1 MIITKEIES
10 TVPFLYSKNVSSGKI
25 VTGKFIRLA
34 IERFYSWIKNAEA
47 KGYFLDHANGMHV
60 IDFFEEFLVYT
71 KHPDKTKIGKPFV
84 LSPFQQFTLYNIF
97 AWKHQ
102 DSNLRVINTVYD
114 KRAKKNGKT
123 AEMAGL
129 GLYCMAFDDE
139 PEAEVYIGATKEDQA
154 KLCFNQAVNF
164 INNSKKLAAI
174 GFRTLQNKIIFKR
187 NNSFMRPLGGDSKT
201 QDGINSHLSIIDE
214 YHAHKDD
221 TVKENLESSAISRP
235 QPLVYHITTAGFNL
249 SSVCKLYEDSCKDVL
264 LGLKEEDSTLIMI
277 HDLDEGDDWEDES
290 VWPKANPNLN
300 VSALLDR
307 IRSEYTKAVNQPSK
321 IPNFKTKHLNLWVDA
336 PSIWIPNEIWM
347 RNKVDTIPLEKFQ
360 EFGSYRAIDL
370 STTTDITADIILSE
384 PDDEDIRYIK
394 PFFFC
399 PSDTITRRSK
409 QDRVPYRY
417 WKDQGF
423 LIATPGNTVDYT
435 YIKDNVFGTNR
446 KYNVKRIELDQWN
459 ASQVANDLTEEGLDV
474 SFFSQQISIISFPT
488 KQFEKLVYEGKI
500 KHDGNPVLTWM
511 LSGCVIYQDANE
523 NIKVHKGQSHAGV
536 KRVDGIVATI
546 MALGG
551 SLSNNE
557 ETEKSQYNDPDV
569 EVFI

>member
-1 MIITKEIES
+1 MIISEEIQS
-10 TVPFLYSKNVSSGKI
+10 TVPFQYAKDVSSGKLI
-25 VTGKFIRLA
+25 TGKWIKLA
-34 IERFYSWIKNAEA
+34 VERFYNWIENTED
-47 KGYFLDHANGMHV
+47 KGYCLDHSNGMHV
-60 IDFFEEFLVYT
+60 IEFFENFLLYT
-71 KHPDKTKIGKPFV
+71 KHPDKTKISKPFE
-84 LSPFQQFTLYNIF
+84 LSSFQQFTLYNIF
-97 AWKHQ
+97 AWKHK
-102 DSNLRVINTVYD
+102 DTNLRVINQVYD

-129 GLYCMAFDDE
+129 SLYCMAFDDE
-139 PEAEVYIGATKEDQA
+139 EEAEVYIGATKEDQA

-164 INNSKKLAAI
+164 INKSQILARI
-174 GFRTLQNKIIFKR
+174 GFRALQNKIIFSR

-201 QDGINSHLSIIDE
+201 QDGVNAHVSIIDE

-221 TVKENLESSAISRP
+221 TVKENLESSSISRA
-235 QPLVYHITTAGFNL
+235 QPLLYHITTAGFNL
-249 SSVCKLYEDSCKDVL
+249 SSVCKLYEDSCKDIL

-277 HDLDEGDDWEDES
+277 HDLDDNDDWEDES
-290 VWPKANPNLN
+290 VWVKANPNLN

-307 IRSEYTKAVNQPSK
+307 IRSEYTKAINQPSK

-336 PSIWIPNEIWM
+336 PTVWIPNEIWM
-347 RNKVDTIPLEKFQ
+347 KNKVDRIPINKFK
-360 EFGSYRAIDL
+360 EFGSYRAVDL
-370 STTTDITADIILSE
+370 STTTDITADIVLSE
-384 PDDEDIRYIK
+384 PDENGIRYII
-394 PFFFC
+394 PTFFC
-399 PSDTITRRSK
+399 PADTIEKRSK

-417 WKDQGF
+417 WKDQGY

-435 YIKDNVFGTNR
+435 YVKDNIFRTNNE
-446 KYNVKRIELDQWN
+446 YNVFRIELDQWN
-459 ASQVANDLTEEGLDV
+459 ASQFANDLTAKGLEV

-500 KHDGNPVLTWM
+500 KHDGNPILAWM
-511 LSGCVIYQDANE
+511 LSGCITYQDANE

-551 SLSNNE
+551 SLSNE
-557 ETEKSQYNDPDV
+557 DETEKSQYNDPDV

>member
-1 MIITKEIES
+1 MKTTKEIES
-10 TVPFLYSKNVSSGKI
+10 TVPFLYAKDVSSGKI
-25 VTGKFIRLA
+25 ITGKFIKLA
-34 IERFYSWIKNAEA
+34 IERFYSWVKNAEA

-71 KHPDKTKIGKPFV
+71 KHPDKTKIGKPFI

-97 AWKHQ
+97 AWKHR

-290 VWPKANPNLN
+290 VWSKANPNLN

-347 RNKVDTIPLEKFQ
+347 KNKVSTIPLEKFQ

-384 PDDEDIRYIK
+384 PDEEDIRYIK

-399 PSDTITRRSK
+399 PADTIIRRSK

-435 YIKDNVFGTNR
+435 YLKENVFSTNHE
-446 KYNVKRIELDQWN
+446 YNVKRIELDQWN

-500 KHDGNPVLTWM
+500 KHDGNPVLMWM
-511 LSGCVIYQDANE
+511 LSGCIIYQDANE

-557 ETEKSQYNDPDV
+557 DTEESQYNDPDV

>member
-1 MIITKEIES
+1 MIITKEIET
-10 TVPFLYSKNVSSGKI
+10 TVPFLYAKDVSSGKI
-25 VTGKFIRLA
+25 ITGKFIRLA
-34 IERFYSWIKNAEA
+34 VKRFYSWIKNTKA
-47 KGYFLDHANGMHV
+47 KGYFLDHANGMHI

-71 KHPDKTKIGKPFV
+71 KHPDKTKIGQPFT

-221 TVKENLESSAISRP
+221 TVKENLESSSISRP
-235 QPLVYHITTAGFNL
+235 QPLIYHITTAGFNL

-264 LGLKEEDSTLIMI
+264 LSLKEEDSTLIMI

-347 RNKVDTIPLEKFQ
+347 KNKVDTIPLEKFQ

-384 PDDEDIRYIK
+384 PDEEDIRYIK

-399 PSDTITRRSK
+399 PADTIIRRSK

-435 YIKDNVFGTNR
+435 YLKDNVFDTNH

-557 ETEKSQYNDPDV
+557 ETEESQYNDPDV

>member
-10 TVPFLYSKNVSSGKI
+10 TVPFLYAKDVSSGKI
-25 VTGKFIRLA
+25 ITGKFIKLA
-34 IERFYSWIKNAEA
+34 IERFYSWVKNAEV
-47 KGYFLDHANGMHV
+47 KGYYLDHANGMHV

-71 KHPDKTKIGKPFV
+71 KHPDKTKIGKPFI
-84 LSPFQQFTLYNIF
+84 LSPFQQFALYNIF

-164 INNSKKLAAI
+164 INNSKKLATI

-277 HDLDEGDDWEDES
+277 HDLDESDDWEDES

-347 RNKVDTIPLEKFQ
+347 KNKVDAIPLEKFQ

-384 PDDEDIRYIK
+384 PDEEDIRYIK

-399 PSDTITRRSK
+399 PADTITRRSK

-435 YIKDNVFGTNR
+435 YLKDNVFDTNH

-557 ETEKSQYNDPDV
+557 ETEESQYNDPDV

>member
-1 MIITKEIES
+1 MKTTKEIES
-10 TVPFLYSKNVSSGKI
+10 TVPFLYAKDVSSGKI
-25 VTGKFIRLA
+25 ITGKFIKLA
-34 IERFYSWIKNAEA
+34 VERFYSWIKNAET

-71 KHPDKTKIGKPFV
+71 KHPDKTKIGKPFI

-277 HDLDEGDDWEDES
+277 HDLNEDDDWEDES

-347 RNKVDTIPLEKFQ
+347 KNKVDEIPIEKFKL
-360 EFGSYRAIDL
+360 FGSFRAIDL

-384 PDDEDIRYIK
+384 PDKDGVRYIK
-394 PFFFC
+394 PSFYC
-399 PSDTITRRSK
+399 PADTIDKRSK

-417 WKDQGF
+417 WRDQGF
-423 LIATPGNTVDYT
+423 LIATPGNTVDYNVL
-435 YIKDNVFGTNR
+435 KDNVLHTNSEH
-446 KYNVKRIELDQWN
+446 NVKRIELDQWN
-459 ASQVANDLTEEGLDV
+459 ASQVANDFTEEGLEV

-551 SLSNNE
+551 SLSNND
-557 ETEKSQYNDPDV
+557 ETEESQYNDPDV